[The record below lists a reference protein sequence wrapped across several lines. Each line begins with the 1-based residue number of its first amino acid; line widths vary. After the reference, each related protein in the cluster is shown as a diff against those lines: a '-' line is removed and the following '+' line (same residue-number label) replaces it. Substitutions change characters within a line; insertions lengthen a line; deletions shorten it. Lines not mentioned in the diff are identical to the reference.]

1 MKLSGGKKQRC
12 KLREVLFVPGLSY
25 SLLSVSKASGAGKV
39 TKFSESGCQIFNADK
54 VIACA
59 SRCGSLYMLEC
70 EGCNHA
76 YTALTKEDLWHRRY
90 GHLGAQSL
98 RQLSVEGMVKGFDYD
113 CSKKVSFCEPCT
125 KGKHH
130 RHPFTSGGGERA
142 KEPLELVHSDVC
154 G

>member
-1 MKLSGGKKQRC
+1 MCQKL
-12 KLREVLFVPGLSY
+12 
-25 SLLSVSKASGAGKV
+25 SGAGKV

-70 EGCNHA
+70 ESYNHA

-98 RQLSVEGMVKGFDYD
+98 RQQSVEGYGTQVKGYRLYHP
-113 CSKKVSFCEPCT
+113 SRGGKVIYSRDVKFNKMEF
-125 KGKHH
+125 GL
-130 RHPFTSGGGERA
+130 E
-142 KEPLELVHSDVC
+142 KESNSVKSTQYVELEVSSSTEKRQESTESNTDVST
-154 G
+154 GR